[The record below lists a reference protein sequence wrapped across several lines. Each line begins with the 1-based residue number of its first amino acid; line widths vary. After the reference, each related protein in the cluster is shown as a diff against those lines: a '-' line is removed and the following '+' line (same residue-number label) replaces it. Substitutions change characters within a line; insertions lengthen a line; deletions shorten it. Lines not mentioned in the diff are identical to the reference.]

1 MSFKT
6 EVDAEAK
13 KMIEKGVSPM
23 EALKQAVQIVTERLS
38 AEMEPPEDQ
47 NGNMM
52 NPTKN
57 TIQ

>member
-23 EALKQAVQIVTERLS
+23 EALKQAVQIVTQRLS

-47 NGNMM
+47 NGNMIKL
-52 NPTKN
+52 TKN
-57 TIQ
+57 TSQ

>member
-13 KMIEKGVSPM
+13 KMIEKGVPPM

-38 AEMEPPEDQ
+38 AEMEPPEDHT
-47 NGNMM
+47 GNVIK
-52 NPTKN
+52 PT
-57 TIQ
+57 